1 MKQTITKAQLAKLLV
16 GDVWTYVK
24 YASWLEFKPLPLTV
38 PQRFQVVYWAAWH
51 WGDLI
56 WLVEDLRRG
65 EREIYISQDPASPHA
80 VQIDPETKMP
90 FPGQQGGEFS
100 PSPRVDGQPTRHAD
114 VSRFLLGTRLANFPN
129 G

>member
-38 PQRFQVVYWAAWH
+38 PLRFRVVYWCAWH

-56 WLVEDLRRG
+56 ELVKDMALG
-65 EREIYISQDPASPHA
+65 QKEIYISQDPTSPYA
-80 VQIDPETKMP
+80 VQIDPETKLP
-90 FPGQQGGEFS
+90 IPGQQGGEFS
-100 PSPRVDGQPTRHAD
+100 PSPRVDGQPTRFAQ
-114 VSRFLLGTRLANFPN
+114 VSKYWLENRLRDFPA
-129 G
+129 